1 MAECTWG
8 ADSSVY
14 ALDMHTGEVQWR
26 FEAEGGIVSSP
37 AVARGTVYVGD
48 LHRHVYALNAEMGE
62 ERWSIDVGR
71 FIFSSPTI
79 AGGTVCVGSPDTH
92 LYAIDL
98 KGATSVG
105 VSKRGPAWRLPPR
118 SSAERSTSAA

>member
-92 LYAIDL
+92 L
-98 KGATSVG
+98 G